1 MTEPNGYQIT
11 QCLNGILNNKIYCK
25 AVNADFIKSELLS
38 VVNKQ
43 ISIERV
49 NQKGENVNHANQDNV
64 KVFIIPLLTVT
75 GKA

>member
-1 MTEPNGYQIT
+1 MNV
-11 QCLNGILNNKIYCK
+11 ILNTKIYCK
-25 AVNADFIKSELLS
+25 AVKADFIKSELLS

-49 NQKGENVNHANQDNV
+49 NQKGENVNRANQDNV